1 MIDDIYVSVSF
12 QLEAAIE
19 MLEILV
25 EKAHGIIQLFSIVSN
40 PNSLGDATP
49 WHYDLT

>member
-19 MLEILV
+19 LLEILV
-25 EKAHGIIQLFSIVSN
+25 KKSSWNNPIIFHCFQSKLF
-40 PNSLGDATP
+40 G
-49 WHYDLT
+49 